1 MKEIVKFFNSKIYK
15 TEKKIKTAFIILVMF
30 LAGMYIGL
38 AINYMELQNK
48 EKEIRE
54 YQVEIDDKKQTL
66 DRVIQEK
73 EDLETILNNYTIQE
87 RKNENENK

>member
-1 MKEIVKFFNSKIYK
+1 MKKTKHFNKDIYE

-48 EKEIRE
+48 DREIRE
-54 YQVEIDDKKQTL
+54 YQVEIDSLKETVYILQ
-66 DRVIQEK
+66 QE
-73 EDLETILNNYTIQE
+73 E
-87 RKNENENK
+87 

>member
-1 MKEIVKFFNSKIYK
+1 MKKTKYFNKDIYE
-15 TEKKIKTAFIILVMF
+15 TEKKIKNAFIILLTF
-30 LAGMYIGL
+30 LIGMYIGV

-48 EKEIRE
+48 EKQIRE

-73 EDLETILNNYTIQE
+73 EDLETILNNYTINE
-87 RKNENENK
+87 RR

>member
-1 MKEIVKFFNSKIYK
+1 MKEKTKHFNKDIYE

-48 EKEIRE
+48 EREIRE
-54 YQVEIDDKKQTL
+54 YQVEIDNLKE
-66 DRVIQEK
+66 VIYIKETEEK
-73 EDLETILNNYTIQE
+73 
-87 RKNENENK
+87 

>member
-1 MKEIVKFFNSKIYK
+1 MKKTKYYDKNVYE

-48 EKEIRE
+48 EKQIRE
-54 YQVEIDDKKQTL
+54 YQVEIDNLKEIIYLMETE
-66 DRVIQEK
+66 EK
-73 EDLETILNNYTIQE
+73 
-87 RKNENENK
+87 

>member
-1 MKEIVKFFNSKIYK
+1 MKKKTKHFNKDIYE

-48 EKEIRE
+48 EQKIRE
-54 YQVEIDDKKQTL
+54 YQVEIDSLKETVYL
-66 DRVIQEK
+66 MRQE
-73 EDLETILNNYTIQE
+73 E
-87 RKNENENK
+87 